1 MFTLILVAINAAIVA
16 AGATSEQQPGTEEIE
31 DFIPCC

>member
-1 MFTLILVAINAAIVA
+1 MFTLILVAINVA
-16 AGATSEQQPGTEEIE
+16 TLFAGAASSPDPDKKHID